1 MYIFD
6 VLLSAQLVLTMVAF
20 GLLAAFEPFGERW
33 VKHFFSDNTP
43 TLWMWEHLGVPLLR
57 AALVLGFVY
66 FSYPALFG
74 LREAPGIELLLS
86 NADARIS
93 TVLGML
99 YLLALFAPV
108 LPLFYSHPEFVL
120 PMQGILATAFLFK
133 WMTSYLHMTAVTLWP
148 GSELA
153 FAILLTSYLAH
164 RIGRRVGYQL
174 GATVDELHARR
185 GFDALLTHVVT
196 LEAQLPVIVIYATG
210 LGRQIAI

>member
-6 VLLSAQLVLTMVAF
+6 VFLSSQLLLTMVVF
-20 GLLAAFEPFGERW
+20 GLLAAIEPFCERW
-33 VKHFFSDNTP
+33 VAHFFTANTP
-43 TLWMWEHLGVPLLR
+43 ALWLWGHLGMPFLR

-74 LREAPGIELLLS
+74 LREAPGIEFLL
-86 NADARIS
+86 AADDARIS
-93 TVLGML
+93 SVLGVL
-99 YLLALFAPV
+99 YLLALIAPV

-133 WMTSYLHMTAVTLWP
+133 WMTSYLHMTAASVWP
-148 GSELA
+148 CGDLA

-164 RIGRRVGYQL
+164 RVGRRVGYRL

-185 GFDALLTHVVT
+185 GFDALLTHVLT
-196 LEAQLPVIVIYATG
+196 LEAQLPVIVIYAAG

>member
-6 VLLSAQLVLTMVAF
+6 VLLSSQLVLTMVVF
-20 GLLAAFEPFGERW
+20 GLLAAFEPFCEQW
-33 VKHFFSDNTP
+33 VKHFFSSNTP
-43 TLWMWEHLGVPLLR
+43 TLWMWEHLGVPLMR

-74 LREAPGIELLLS
+74 LRDAPGIDLLLS
-86 NADARIS
+86 ADDARMS
-93 TVLGML
+93 TVLGVM
-99 YLLALFAPV
+99 YLLALIAPV

-133 WMTSYLHMTAVTLWP
+133 WMTSYLHMSAVTLWP
-148 GSELA
+148 GGDLA

-164 RIGRRVGYQL
+164 RVGRRVGHQL
-174 GATVDELHARR
+174 GATVDELHERR
-185 GFDALLTHVVT
+185 GFDALLTHVLT
-196 LEAQLPVIVIYATG
+196 LEAQLPVIVIYAAG